1 MLGLLMKAYYSFL
14 KYKKNRYLNGLVDKG
29 LILGKNVLI
38 VDTFFFDPSHCYLI
52 TIGDNCTI
60 CPNVRLIAHDA
71 STKNHLG
78 YTKFGKITIGENC
91 FIGDSTIV
99 LPNVSIGPNSI
110 VGAGSVVTKSV
121 PPWTVVAGNP
131 ARRVCGVEEYLAKI
145 KNVAESGARV
155 FDEEY
160 CIEKLDIKKRQEL
173 LVAVGNSI
181 GFIV

>member
-121 PPWTVVAGNP
+121 PPWTVVAGIRREGFAGWRSIWRKLRMLLNP
-131 ARRVCGVEEYLAKI
+131 APGFLMR
-145 KNVAESGARV
+145 
-155 FDEEY
+155 
-160 CIEKLDIKKRQEL
+160 
-173 LVAVGNSI
+173 SI
-181 GFIV
+181 ALRNLT